1 MARAYARAVP
11 APGVA
16 ADPLLQRA
24 PWLAVLRQGV
34 PLAFGFASHA
44 LINLV
49 DLALV
54 GRLGGDALQAAHIG
68 STWNVLP
75 MIVGN
80 CVSTALLASLSRD
93 LGAGDVALARAR
105 NRRAQAFMVGFALL
119 LALLTTLPAGPMVD
133 LMAAGPNVRA
143 DALHYLVVSNLG
155 CVTMFVLMQTTAAMR
170 AVGEVAMP
178 VLLLLGANVVNLAL
192 ALPLLYG
199 FDAIGLPGV
208 GVVGAAYAA
217 VASRTLAAVVAVAW
231 LWRASHPLSLRSTAG
246 TKPVAPPAVP
256 PPAVPP
262 PAVALPL
269 LRDAWPQSLQI
280 GLRAGL
286 VLLLTPLLRNGH
298 GEGAAI
304 AFSITTRYDTVVLFA
319 SIGFA
324 NAATAY
330 AGRAVVVGR
339 ERAARHAGFAAAV
352 QAAAFGAICVLAMIA
367 FADVLVGWCLPGP
380 KPAVVAFAADYFAGA
395 GWSHVAGAAALG
407 AIGAVQGAGAMQAP
421 LRLDLLGFAVAY
433 AAVLLVGEG
442 STAALYL
449 ALGGGIVVVALLQLG
464 LVARGRWARPE

>member
-1 MARAYARAVP
+1 MPASTDAV
-11 APGVA
+11 
-16 ADPLLQRA
+16 DPLLQRS
-24 PWLAVLRQGV
+24 PWFAVLRQGL

-80 CVSTALLASLSRD
+80 CVATALLASLSRD
-93 LGAGDVALARAR
+93 LGAGEQDLARAR

-119 LALLTTLPAGPMVD
+119 VALLTTLPAGPMVD

-155 CVTMFVLMQTTAAMR
+155 CLPMFVLMQTTAAMR

-178 VLLLLGANVVNLAL
+178 VALLLGANVVNLAL

-199 FDAIGLPGV
+199 WDQVGLPAV

-217 VASRTLAAVVAVAW
+217 VAARSLAALVAVWW
-231 LWRASHPLSLRSTAG
+231 LWRAAHPLSLRPRTALA
-246 TKPVAPPAVP
+246 VAA
-256 PPAVPP
+256 
-262 PAVALPL
+262 PAVARPL

-286 VLLLTPLLRNGH
+286 VLLLTPLLRHGH
-298 GEGAAI
+298 GDAAAI

-330 AGRAVVVGR
+330 AGRAVVSGH
-339 ERAARHAGFAAAV
+339 ERLARHAGFAAAM
-352 QAAAFGAICVLAMIA
+352 QAAAFGAACVLGMIE
-367 FADVLVGWCLPGP
+367 FASVLVGWCLPSP
-380 KPAVVAFAADYFAGA
+380 SPAVVEFAASYFAGA
-395 GWSHVAGAAALG
+395 GWSQVAGAAALG
-407 AIGAVQGAGAMQAP
+407 AIGAVQGSGWMRAP
-421 LRLDLLGFAVAY
+421 LLLDLAGFAVVYGAVLAVGDRGATAIY
-433 AAVLLVGEG
+433 AALLAGM
-442 STAALYL
+442 L
-449 ALGGGIVVVALLQLG
+449 VVAVLQVG
-464 LVARGRWARPE
+464 LVALGRWARPN

>member
-1 MARAYARAVP
+1 MP
-11 APGVA
+11 APGDA

-34 PLAFGFASHA
+34 PLALGFASHA

-93 LGAGDVALARAR
+93 LGAGDRALARAR

-119 LALLTTLPAGPMVD
+119 LATLTTLPAGPMVD

-199 FDAIGLPGV
+199 FDAIGLPAV

-217 VASRTLAAVVAVAW
+217 VAARTLAAVAAVAW
-231 LWRASHPLSLRSTAG
+231 LWRARHPLSLRAAAG
-246 TKPVAPPAVP
+246 EPRVAAPD
-256 PPAVPP
+256 
-262 PAVALPL
+262 VALPL

-298 GEGAAI
+298 GETAAI

-352 QAAAFGAICVLAMIA
+352 QAAAFGALCVLAMIA
-367 FADVLVGWCLPGP
+367 GADVLVGWCLPGP
-380 KPAVVAFAADYFAGA
+380 EPAVVAFAADYFAGA
-395 GWSHVAGAAALG
+395 GWSQVAGAAALG

-421 LRLDLLGFAVAY
+421 LRLDLLGFAIVY
-433 AAVLLVGEG
+433 AAVVLAGEG
-442 STAALYL
+442 GTAAIYA
-449 ALGGGIVVVALLQLG
+449 ALGGGMVVVALLQVG

>member
-1 MARAYARAVP
+1 VP
-11 APGVA
+11 ATVDA
-16 ADPLLQRA
+16 VDPLLQRN
-24 PWLAVLRQGV
+24 PWFAVLRQGV
-34 PLAFGFASHA
+34 PLALGFASHA

-119 LALLTTLPAGPMVD
+119 LAMLTTLPAGPMVD

-170 AVGEVAMP
+170 AVGEVLMP

-192 ALPLLYG
+192 AVPLLYG
-199 FDAIGLPGV
+199 WDAVGLPAV

-217 VASRTLAAVVAVAW
+217 VAARTLAAVVAVAW
-231 LWRASHPLSLRSTAG
+231 LWRAAHPLSLRAAAG
-246 TKPVAPPAVP
+246 ATPMAAPP
-256 PPAVPP
+256 
-262 PAVALPL
+262 VALPL

-286 VLLLTPLLRNGH
+286 VLLLTPLLRRGH
-298 GEGAAI
+298 GDAAAI
-304 AFSITTRYDTVVLFA
+304 AFSITTRYDTVVLFG

-330 AGRAVVVGR
+330 AGRAVVAGR

-352 QAAAFGAICVLAMIA
+352 QAALFGALCVLAMIA
-367 FADVLVGWCLPGP
+367 FAYALVGWCLPGP
-380 KPAVVAFAADYFAGA
+380 SPAVVAFAADYFAGA
-395 GWSHVAGAAALG
+395 GWSQVAGAAALG

-421 LRLDLLGFAVAY
+421 LRLDLLGFAVVY

-442 STAALYL
+442 STTAIYA
-449 ALGGGIVVVALLQLG
+449 ALGGGMVVVALLQLD
-464 LVARGRWARPE
+464 LVARGRWARPD

>member
-1 MARAYARAVP
+1 MRASSYARAVP
-11 APGVA
+11 ATVDA
-16 ADPLLQRA
+16 VDPLLQRS
-24 PWLAVLRQGV
+24 PWFAVLRQGV
-34 PLAFGFASHA
+34 PLALGFASHA

-93 LGAGDVALARAR
+93 LGAGDAALARVR
-105 NRRAQAFMVGFALL
+105 NRRAQVFMVGFALL
-119 LALLTTLPAGPMVD
+119 LAMLTTLPAGPMVD

-143 DALHYLVVSNLG
+143 DAVHYLVVSNLG

-170 AVGEVAMP
+170 AVGEVLMP

-199 FDAIGLPGV
+199 WDAIGLPAV

-217 VASRTLAAVVAVAW
+217 VAARTLAAVAAVAW
-231 LWRASHPLSLRSTAG
+231 LWRARHPLSLRRAG
-246 TKPVAPPAVP
+246 DEARVA
-256 PPAVPP
+256 P

-269 LRDAWPQSLQI
+269 LRDTWPQSLQI

-298 GEGAAI
+298 GEAASI

-330 AGRAVVVGR
+330 AGRAVVAGR
-339 ERAARHAGFAAAV
+339 ERAARHAGFAAAA
-352 QAAAFGAICVLAMIA
+352 QAAAFGALCVLAMIV
-367 FADVLVGWCLPGP
+367 FADTLVGWCLPEP
-380 KPAVVAFAADYFAGA
+380 APAVVAFAAAYFAGA
-395 GWSHVAGAAALG
+395 GWSQVAGAAALG
-407 AIGAVQGAGAMQAP
+407 AIGAVQGAGGMRAP
-421 LRLDLLGFAVAY
+421 LRLDLVGFAVVY
-433 AAVLLVGEG
+433 GAVLLAGG
-442 STAALYL
+442 HGADAIYTALF
-449 ALGGGIVVVALLQLG
+449 GGMGVVALLQVG
-464 LVARGRWARPE
+464 LVARGRWARSN

>member
-93 LGAGDVALARAR
+93 LGAGDVASARAR
-105 NRRAQAFMVGFALL
+105 NRRAQAFVVGFALL

-170 AVGEVAMP
+170 AVGEVLMP

-192 ALPLLYG
+192 AVPLLYG
-199 FDAIGLPGV
+199 WDAVGLPAV

-217 VASRTLAAVVAVAW
+217 VAARTLAAVVAVAW
-231 LWRASHPLSLRSTAG
+231 LWRARHPLSLRAAAG
-246 TKPVAPPAVP
+246 ATPPVAPQ
-256 PPAVPP
+256 
-262 PAVALPL
+262 VALPL

-330 AGRAVVVGR
+330 AGRAVVAGR

-352 QAAAFGAICVLAMIA
+352 QAALFGALCVLAMIA
-367 FADVLVGWCLPGP
+367 FAYALVGWCLPGP
-380 KPAVVAFAADYFAGA
+380 SPAVVAFAADYFAGA
-395 GWSHVAGAAALG
+395 GWSQVAGAAALG

-449 ALGGGIVVVALLQLG
+449 ALGGGMVVVALLQLG

>member
-1 MARAYARAVP
+1 M
-11 APGVA
+11 
-16 ADPLLQRA
+16 
-24 PWLAVLRQGV
+24 LRQGV
-34 PLAFGFASHA
+34 PLALGFASHA

-68 STWNVLP
+68 SSWNVLP

-105 NRRAQAFMVGFALL
+105 NRRAQAFMVAFALL
-119 LALLTTLPAGPMVD
+119 LAVVTTAPAGPMVD

-155 CVTMFVLMQTTAAMR
+155 CVTMFVLMQATAAMR
-170 AVGEVAMP
+170 AVGEVTMP
-178 VLLLLGANVVNLAL
+178 VLLLLGANVVNLTL

-199 FDAIGLPGV
+199 WDAVGSPAV

-217 VASRTLAAVVAVAW
+217 VAARTLAAVAAVAW
-231 LWRASHPLSLRSTAG
+231 LWRRAHPLSLRRAAA
-246 TKPVAPPAVP
+246 VAPPS
-256 PPAVPP
+256 

-269 LRDAWPQSLQI
+269 LLDAWPQSLQI

-286 VLLLTPLLRNGH
+286 VLLLTRLLRSDQGDT
-298 GEGAAI
+298 ASI

-352 QAAAFGAICVLAMIA
+352 QAALFGAVCVSAMIA
-367 FADVLVGWCLPGP
+367 FAEVLVGWCLPQP
-380 KPAVVAFAADYFAGA
+380 APAVVAFAADYFARA
-395 GWSHVAGAAALG
+395 GWSQVAGAAALG
-407 AIGAVQGAGAMQAP
+407 AIGAVQGAGAMVAP
-421 LRLDLLGFAVAY
+421 LRLDLISFAVVY
-433 AAVLLVGEG
+433 GAVLLA
-442 STAALYL
+442 S
-449 ALGGGIVVVALLQLG
+449 GGGAGAIYGALLGSMLVVVLLQVG
-464 LVARGRWARPE
+464 LVARGRWARPT

>member
-1 MARAYARAVP
+1 MP
-11 APGVA
+11 ASEVA

-24 PWLAVLRQGV
+24 PWFAVLRQGV
-34 PLAFGFASHA
+34 PLALGFASHA

-93 LGAGDVALARAR
+93 LGAGDGALARAR
-105 NRRAQAFMVGFALL
+105 NRRAQAFMVAFALL

-199 FDAIGLPGV
+199 WDAIGLPAV

-231 LWRASHPLSLRSTAG
+231 LWRASHPLSLRSTGG
-246 TKPVAPPAVP
+246 TKRVALPAV
-256 PPAVPP
+256 AP

-298 GEGAAI
+298 GEAAAV

-380 KPAVVAFAADYFAGA
+380 QPAVVAFAADYFAGA

-433 AAVLLVGEG
+433 TAVLLVGEG
-442 STAALYL
+442 STSALYL
-449 ALGGGIVVVALLQLG
+449 AMGGGMVVVALLQLG

>member
-1 MARAYARAVP
+1 MP
-11 APGVA
+11 APGNAV
-16 ADPLLQRA
+16 DPLLQRS
-24 PWLAVLRQGV
+24 PWVAVLRQGV
-34 PLAFGFASHA
+34 PLALGFASHA

-80 CVSTALLASLSRD
+80 CISTALLANLSRD
-93 LGAGDVALARAR
+93 LGVGDVALARAR

-119 LALLTTLPAGPMVD
+119 LAVLTTLPAGPMVD

-170 AVGEVAMP
+170 AVGEVLMP
-178 VLLLLGANVVNLAL
+178 VLLLLGANLVNLVL

-199 FDAIGLPGV
+199 WDAVGLPAV

-217 VASRTLAAVVAVAW
+217 VAARTLAAVVAVAW

-246 TKPVAPPAVP
+246 TKPTA
-256 PPAVPP
+256 P

-286 VLLLTPLLRNGH
+286 VLLLTPLLRRGH
-298 GEGAAI
+298 GDAAAV

-352 QAAAFGAICVLAMIA
+352 QAAAFGALCVLAMIA

-380 KPAVVAFAADYFAGA
+380 EPAVVAFAADYFAGA
-395 GWSHVAGAAALG
+395 GWSQVAGAAALG

-421 LRLDLLGFAVAY
+421 LRLDLLGFAVVY

-442 STAALYL
+442 STAAIYA
-449 ALGGGIVVVALLQLG
+449 ALGGGMAVVALLQVS

>member
-1 MARAYARAVP
+1 MPDRAETVDS
-11 APGVA
+11 VS
-16 ADPLLQRA
+16 QRS
-24 PWLAVLRQGV
+24 PWFAVLRQGL

-68 STWNVLP
+68 SSWNVLP

-93 LGAGDVALARAR
+93 LGAGDAALARVR
-105 NRRAQAFMVGFALL
+105 NRRAQAFMFGFALL
-119 LALLTTLPAGPMVD
+119 LATLTTIPAGPMVD

-170 AVGEVAMP
+170 AVGEVTMP
-178 VLLLLGANVVNLAL
+178 VLLLLGANVLNLAL

-199 FDAIGLPGV
+199 WDAVGMPAV

-217 VASRTLAAVVAVAW
+217 VAARTFAALVAVAW
-231 LWRASHPLSLRSTAG
+231 LWRASHPLSLRASAMPTQLA
-246 TKPVAPPAVP
+246 
-256 PPAVPP
+256 P

-269 LRDAWPQSLQI
+269 LGDAWPQSLQI

-286 VLLLTPLLRNGH
+286 VLLLTRLLRG
-298 GEGAAI
+298 GPDAAAAAI
-304 AFSITTRYDTVVLFA
+304 AFPITTRYDTVVLFA

-330 AGRAVVVGR
+330 AGRAVVNGH
-339 ERAARHAGFAAAV
+339 EAAARHAGFAAAT
-352 QAAAFGAICVLAMIA
+352 QAALFGAGCVLAMIA
-367 FADVLVGWCLPGP
+367 FSDVLVGWCLPS
-380 KPAVVAFAADYFAGA
+380 PAPEVVEFAAGYFAGA
-395 GWSHVAGAAALG
+395 AWSQVAGAAALG
-407 AIGAVQGAGAMQAP
+407 AIGAVQGAGWMRAP
-421 LRLDLLGFAVAY
+421 LLLDVAGFVVVYGAVLAVGGRSPAAIY
-433 AAVLLVGEG
+433 AALLAGM
-442 STAALYL
+442 L
-449 ALGGGIVVVALLQLG
+449 VVALLQVG
-464 LVARGRWARPE
+464 LVALGRWARPN

>member
-1 MARAYARAVP
+1 VP
-11 APGVA
+11 ATVDA
-16 ADPLLQRA
+16 VDPLLQRN
-24 PWLAVLRQGV
+24 PWFAVLRQGV
-34 PLAFGFASHA
+34 PLALGFASHA

-119 LALLTTLPAGPMVD
+119 LAMLTTLPAGPMVD

-170 AVGEVAMP
+170 AVGEVLMP

-192 ALPLLYG
+192 AVPLLYG
-199 FDAIGLPGV
+199 WDAVGLPAV

-217 VASRTLAAVVAVAW
+217 VAARTLAAVVAVAW
-231 LWRASHPLSLRSTAG
+231 LWRARHPLSLRAAAG
-246 TKPVAPPAVP
+246 ATPPVAPQ
-256 PPAVPP
+256 
-262 PAVALPL
+262 VALPL

-286 VLLLTPLLRNGH
+286 VLLLTPLLRRGH
-298 GEGAAI
+298 GDAAAI
-304 AFSITTRYDTVVLFA
+304 AFSITTRYDTVVLFG

-330 AGRAVVVGR
+330 AGRAVVAGR

-352 QAAAFGAICVLAMIA
+352 QAALFGALCVLAMIA
-367 FADVLVGWCLPGP
+367 FAYALVGWCLPGP
-380 KPAVVAFAADYFAGA
+380 SPDVVAFAADYFAGA
-395 GWSHVAGAAALG
+395 GWSQVAGAAALG

-421 LRLDLLGFAVAY
+421 LRLDLLGFAVVY

-442 STAALYL
+442 STTAIYA
-449 ALGGGIVVVALLQLG
+449 ALGGGMVVVALLQLD

>member
-1 MARAYARAVP
+1 MP
-11 APGVA
+11 ASGVA

-34 PLAFGFASHA
+34 PLALGFASHA

-93 LGAGDVALARAR
+93 LGAGDGALARAR

-143 DALHYLVVSNLG
+143 DALHYVVVSNLG

-199 FDAIGLPGV
+199 WDAIGLPAV

-217 VASRTLAAVVAVAW
+217 VAARTLAAVVAVAW

-246 TKPVAPPAVP
+246 AQPVA
-256 PPAVPP
+256 P

-298 GEGAAI
+298 GEAAAI

-339 ERAARHAGFAAAV
+339 ERAARQAGFAAAV

-407 AIGAVQGAGAMQAP
+407 AIGAVQGAGAMRAP

-433 AAVLLVGEG
+433 TAVLLAGEG

-449 ALGGGIVVVALLQLG
+449 ALGGGMVVVALLQLG
-464 LVARGRWARPE
+464 LVARGRWARPD

>member
-1 MARAYARAVP
+1 MP
-11 APGVA
+11 APGNA
-16 ADPLLQRA
+16 ADPLLQRS

-34 PLAFGFASHA
+34 PLALGFASHA

-105 NRRAQAFMVGFALL
+105 NRRGQAFMVGFALL
-119 LALLTTLPAGPMVD
+119 LAVLTTLPAGPMVD
-133 LMAAGPNVRA
+133 LMAPGPNVRG

-170 AVGEVAMP
+170 AVGEVLMP
-178 VLLLLGANVVNLAL
+178 VLLLLGANLVNLLL

-199 FDAIGLPGV
+199 WDAVGLPAV

-217 VASRTLAAVVAVAW
+217 VAARTLAAVVAVAW
-231 LWRASHPLSLRSTAG
+231 LWRASHALSLRRATVGVTAI
-246 TKPVAPPAVP
+246 AA
-256 PPAVPP
+256 APP

-286 VLLLTPLLRNGH
+286 VLLLTPLLRRGH
-298 GEGAAI
+298 GDAAAV

-352 QAAAFGAICVLAMIA
+352 QAALFGALCVLAMIA
-367 FADVLVGWCLPGP
+367 FADALVGWCLPGP
-380 KPAVVAFAADYFAGA
+380 EPAVVAFAADYFAGA
-395 GWSHVAGAAALG
+395 GWSQVAGAAALG

-421 LRLDLLGFAVAY
+421 LRLDLLGFAVVY

-442 STAALYL
+442 STAAIYA
-449 ALGGGIVVVALLQLG
+449 ALFGGMVVVALLQVG